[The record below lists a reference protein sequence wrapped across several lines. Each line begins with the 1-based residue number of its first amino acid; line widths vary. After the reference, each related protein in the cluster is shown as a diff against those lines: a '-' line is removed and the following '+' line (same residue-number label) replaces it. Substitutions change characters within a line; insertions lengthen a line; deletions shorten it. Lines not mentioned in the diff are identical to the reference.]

1 MMILMSMEGNLIKLN
16 CFMLS
21 RLSIQFSGSV
31 ASQIFYE
38 ILQCQIDHS
47 LWPQPISF
55 SVNPQPKKKAN
66 QILMISFS
74 AWYPVVNVVRIQTI
88 FKNSNLRLFSAGA
101 PSTFSWAVLFLI
113 QSFLLLTNFHFNLP
127 TYDTLYAYACFHCT
141 TLTTMKHGLPN
152 HTCIIFTNLL
162 QSFYRITV

>member
-1 MMILMSMEGNLIKLN
+1 MILTSMEGNLIKLN

-38 ILQCQIDHS
+38 ILQYQIDHS

-55 SVNPQPKKKAN
+55 SVNPQPKKESESN
-66 QILMISFS
+66 LDDLFLRLVSI
-74 AWYPVVNVVRIQTI
+74 VNVVRIQTI
-88 FKNSNLRLFSAGA
+88 FKNSNLSLFSAGA
-101 PSTFSWAVLFLI
+101 PSTFSWAVLFLN

-127 TYDTLYAYACFHCT
+127 TYDTLYAYSCFHCT

-152 HTCIIFTNLL
+152 HTYVIFTNLL